1 MSHVSQIERDE
12 LFDLDDLREACK
24 RCPETEFVEGQQTF
38 AWYGTHVG
46 DYPVPDGYSVKDM
59 GKCDHAIKVR
69 GARYE
74 VGVRA
79 RGSDPSKCELAWD
92 DYSSGG
98 LVQAIGRNAGRLTME
113 YDTIKAERAARGARR
128 RIREVE
134 PDREDRQGWR
144 VLRVDF

>member
-38 AWYGTHVG
+38 AWYAGQG
-46 DYPVPDGYSVKDM
+46 Q
-59 GKCDHAIKVR
+59 CDHAIKVR

-74 VGVRA
+74 VGVRV